1 MPSLSLGATLITGKT
16 VSATLRDQMTGRRIR
31 LAAGFV
37 LFTYIAGHLTMHAL
51 GNVSW
56 QAMEA
61 ATHVHNF
68 VWHSKVGTTLLYG
81 SFAFHFGLALWALY
95 DRRSFR
101 MGSGEWMRLLLGF
114 SILPLLLHHWAAGRY
129 VYSAYDISRTYDVVL
144 TVYFGF
150 VPWWGWRQIAVL
162 LIVWTHGCLGIHFWL
177 RSRPFYHRC
186 QAVLL
191 AAAVLLPTLAL
202 LGIWQGAREA
212 LAYGRANP
220 EWLQALIR
228 NGHLRDPAIGGPS
241 WNLEVQLYWIY
252 GLLVAFVIAARGV
265 RRLIQRRQGLI
276 GISYPSGQRVDI
288 PKGYT
293 VLDASRRARIPHA
306 AICGGRGRCST
317 CRVRV
322 LRGQQGLPAP
332 SPSEVAVLARLGAGP
347 NVRLACQLRPRA
359 EVSVLLLLPPDVT
372 AYDRRTLSADSRGSE
387 QFVTVMFVDIRQS
400 TALVENRL
408 PFDVVFILNHFFE
421 AVAGAVVEEGG
432 TPNQF
437 LGDGMLAVFRTN
449 TQPQD
454 ACRHAL
460 RAARRIVERLDDLNA
475 KLANELARPITIG
488 IGLHAGPVI
497 FGEIGY
503 RDNFVVTAIGDT
515 VHVAARLQDLTKEY
529 SCELLVSDVVAT
541 TAKLD
546 LSAFPMHTVQV
557 RGREAQLN
565 VWMIKTA
572 RDLHPA
578 SVVA

>member
-1 MPSLSLGATLITGKT
+1 
-16 VSATLRDQMTGRRIR
+16 MTGRRIR

-61 ATHVHNF
+61 ATSVHNF

-101 MGSGEWMRLLLGF
+101 MGSGEWVRLLLGF

-144 TVYFGF
+144 TVYFAF

-177 RSRPFYHRC
+177 RSRPFYHRY

-191 AAAVLLPTLAL
+191 TAAVLLPTLAL

-228 NGHLRDPAIGGPS
+228 NGHLRDPAINGPS
-241 WNLEVQLYWIY
+241 WSLEVQLYWIY
-252 GLLVAFVIAARGV
+252 GLLVAFVFAARGV
-265 RRLIQRRQGLI
+265 RRLLQWREGLI

-288 PKGYT
+288 PKGYS

-306 AICGGRGRCST
+306 SICGGRGRCST

-322 LRGQQGLPAP
+322 LRGQEGLPAP
-332 SPSEVAVLARLGAGP
+332 SPSEIAALDRLGAGP
-347 NVRLACQLRPRA
+347 NVRLACQLRPRKD
-359 EVSVLLLLPPDVT
+359 VSVLLLLPPDVT
-372 AYDRRTLSADSRGSE
+372 AYDRRRLSADSRGSE
-387 QFVTVMFVDIRQS
+387 QFVAVMFVDIRQS

-449 TQPQD
+449 TSPRD
-454 ACRHAL
+454 ACRDAL
-460 RAARRIVERLDDLNA
+460 RAARRIVERLAEFNTS
-475 KLANELARPITIG
+475 LADELAHPITIG
-488 IGLHAGPVI
+488 IGIHAGTVI
-497 FGEIGY
+497 FGELGY

-529 SCELLVSDVVAT
+529 NCELLVSDVVAQ
-541 TAKLD
+541 TAELN

-557 RGREAQLN
+557 RGREAPLN
-565 VWMIKTA
+565 IWTIKA
-572 RDLHPA
+572 ASDLLPA

>member
-1 MPSLSLGATLITGKT
+1 MPPLNLGAILITGKT
-16 VSATLRDQMTGRRIR
+16 VSAALHDQMTGRRIR

-61 ATHVHNF
+61 ATRMHNF
-68 VWHSKVGTTLLYG
+68 VWHSKVGTIVLYG

-101 MGSGEWMRLLLGF
+101 MGSGEWTRLLLGF
-114 SILPLLLHHWAAGRY
+114 SILPLLLHHWVAGRY
-129 VYSAYDISRTYDVVL
+129 VYSAFDILRTYDVVL

-150 VPWWGWRQIAVL
+150 VTWWGWRQIAVL
-162 LIVWTHGCLGIHFWL
+162 LIVWIHGCLGIHFWL
-177 RSRPFYHRC
+177 RSRPFYHRF

-202 LGIWQGAREA
+202 LGIWQGAREV

-228 NGHLRDPAIGGPS
+228 NGHIRDPAIGGPS
-241 WNLEVQLYWIY
+241 WNLEVQLYWTY
-252 GLLVAFVIAARGV
+252 GLLVAFVLVARVV
-265 RRLIQRRQGLI
+265 RHLIQGRKGSI
-276 GISYPSGQRVDI
+276 GIIYPTGQRVDV
-288 PKGYT
+288 PKGFT

-306 AICGGRGRCST
+306 SICGGRGRCST
-317 CRVRV
+317 CRVRI

-332 SPSEVAVLARLGAGP
+332 SLSEVTALARLGAGP
-347 NVRLACQLRPRA
+347 NVRLACQLRPRSD
-359 EVSVLLLLPPDVT
+359 VSILLLLPPDVT
-372 AYDRRTLSADSRGSE
+372 ANDRRRLSADSRGSE

-449 TQPQD
+449 KNPQD
-454 ACRHAL
+454 ACRQAIQ
-460 RAARRIVERLDDLNA
+460 AARRIFERLVDLNA
-475 KLANELARPITIG
+475 KLANELAHPITIG
-488 IGLHAGPVI
+488 IGIHAGTVI

-529 SCELLVSDVVAT
+529 SCEVLVSDVVAR
-541 TAKLD
+541 TAELD

-557 RGREAQLN
+557 RGREAQLD
-565 VWMIKTA
+565 VWLIKTA
-572 RDLHPA
+572 RDLHLDGI
-578 SVVA
+578 VA